1 MRLSQRYVP
10 HMIAL
15 LLLAVVAVTLHS
27 YALVRGDE
35 CAEPLVFV
43 SGASVFASSNRT
55 RFMQKRFAAAQ
66 FHEGRLPGEDGES
79 TLSFAVIR
87 SYDAKRLYYRLANR
101 MLDAAPDRVEFEWL
115 EGDPRLPIRRASY
128 KPDPANRMVTESAYL
143 LVYDGEPVE
152 DPYRSQLLAAPRRLL
167 TGNRP
172 MTAFFVVASLPKVEA
187 EAVRRRQADWLR
199 GSWQRYRAICF
210 P

>member
-1 MRLSQRYVP
+1 MPLSQRYVP

-15 LLLAVVAVTLHS
+15 LLLAVVPVALYS
-27 YALVRGDE
+27 YARVRSDE
-35 CAEPLVFV
+35 CAEPLVLV
-43 SGASVFASSNRT
+43 SGASVFTSPKRT
-55 RFMQKRFAAAQ
+55 RSMQARFAAAQ
-66 FHEGRLPGEDGES
+66 FREGRLPGEDGEP

-101 MLDAAPDRVEFEWL
+101 MLNAAPDRVELEWL

-128 KPDPANRMVTESAYL
+128 KPDPASRMVTESAYL

-152 DPYRSQLLAAPRRLL
+152 NPYRSQLLAAPWRLL

-172 MTAFFVVASLPKVEA
+172 MTAFFVVATLPEAEA
-187 EAVRRRQADWLR
+187 EAVRQRQADWLR
-199 GSWQRYRAICF
+199 GSWQRYRTICF